1 MKGASGE
8 ARRRAAQRRTR
19 PTTKRKMTTGEKA
32 DVDRDNALQQLES
45 ILISDPETASGLISQ
60 STKTGYHWG
69 EAPIGNAGT
78 PEGHGVHSIYD
89 SHGSQVNWGHLARPT
104 AHVELNHTG
113 DDTYHHVPEGK
124 DRRLLSLT
132 RDVLRKVMPE
142 ILPYLGSHHPVPKE
156 HLPAATMPNEMGVT
170 PLGNRSDTLHRS
182 DGPTM
187 LASLTNPDVLLKID
201 GEKPPALQPMH
212 RIFELDDLEHLKG
225 FTGDWVVTLM
235 PEGTRHFIRRKDD
248 EIEAWSALG
257 GKTEVSDENIESLKK
272 TTDKDFLIDTIYVGE
287 ECHVFD
293 VLEFDGKDVHDMPS
307 QERMKILRGG
317 MESHEK
323 VLLPAAYN
331 TRLTDDAGLESAV
344 KDLEKEGK
352 RILLRDAKSTYMAG
366 EQRHPKWVLLAP
378 GNDVNLI
385 VLERRGE
392 DPYSYR
398 LGTGPITQ
406 DEKMGERGVELDG
419 ETYMDVGTVFSSP
432 KKYEVGDHVEVNVD
446 SVTSHESDE
455 ETIYTIHA
463 GSIEDE
469 AEGEPLVSRDTLE
482 VMTKSEPTNW
492 PHEVRRTDRHV
503 TVRFPS
509 GRIIYKATSRGEQWM
524 VHSPEAENSLLIRM
538 AESQRPFWAPVV
550 GMMLKGNLDMV
561 EEERKEEVH
570 ESKGDGKPLIPPKKV
585 EGTGHWKKVVE
596 GLQAIE
602 KTIGSVGQAFSGT
615 RGLGIDYAT
624 PTQSPTGP
632 TENKDQSALPD
643 YDAKK
648 VPEEDPEEPYE
659 KRGDKPQSIDLPIDA
674 EGEQGLLHVDDDT
687 ATLHIV

>member
-1 MKGASGE
+1 
-8 ARRRAAQRRTR
+8 
-19 PTTKRKMTTGEKA
+19 
-32 DVDRDNALQQLES
+32 
-45 ILISDPETASGLISQ
+45 
-60 STKTGYHWG
+60 
-69 EAPIGNAGT
+69 
-78 PEGHGVHSIYD
+78 
-89 SHGSQVNWGHLARPT
+89 
-104 AHVELNHTG
+104 
-113 DDTYHHVPEGK
+113 
-124 DRRLLSLT
+124 
-132 RDVLRKVMPE
+132 MPE

-293 VLEFDGKDVHDMPS
+293 VLEFDGKDVHDIPT

-524 VHSPEAENSLLIRM
+524 VHSPEAENPLLIRM